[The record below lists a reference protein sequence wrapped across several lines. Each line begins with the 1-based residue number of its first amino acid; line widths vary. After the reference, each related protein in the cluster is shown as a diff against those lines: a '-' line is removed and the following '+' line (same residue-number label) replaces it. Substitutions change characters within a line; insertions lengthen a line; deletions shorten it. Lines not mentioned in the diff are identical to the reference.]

1 MFRYLKRIFSNI
13 IEKNKTNTD
22 KVKLSVS
29 LIFVNRQNN
38 IFCRFKGGIC
48 VLDKWGYA
56 IENRR
61 GD

>member
-13 IEKNKTNTD
+13 IEKKKTNTD

>member
-1 MFRYLKRIFSNI
+1 MFRYSKRIFSNI

-48 VLDKWGYA
+48 VLDK
-56 IENRR
+56 
-61 GD
+61 